1 VAFDLVDSRDDTG
14 AVDKSLE
21 VLNSVVGDTDRASL
35 ALGELG
41 HGLPGINDGNI
52 VIDDHITTI
61 NSAVGDEREVRL
73 ALLECDRPVDKI
85 KLNL

>member
-1 VAFDLVDSRDDTG
+1 MRRLT
-14 AVDKSLE
+14 
-21 VLNSVVGDTDRASL
+21 
-35 ALGELG
+35 
-41 HGLPGINDGNI
+41 LPGINDGNI